1 MLPTSSTENSLPH
14 AGGGI
19 PRALR
24 KHPNFRR
31 FVFSVPEDGA
41 PIPPWRSKRSL
52 LPALVLGYLDLASDL
67 AAVASYRSQ
76 QRYWFVVGLV
86 FIFGPSLVLGAAL
99 VRKESAKRGVAVMA
113 QVGLLVEAY
122 VSIAEERYSHIMV
135 ALRLIGPL
143 FESLPQLLL
152 QTYVLLVNREYLAL
166 RVFSVAVSTL
176 SLAAATTGVVAEH
189 PLSQFTWANGVAYPT
204 ARCTLASSLFFG
216 SIPYVGSVVI
226 GGGFRMHPQDFVWWF
241 LAYEVLEVVGRFL
254 SLAVAALVLE
264 FYLFVLL
271 GWFWFTRW
279 TLSRVSIGRGVERE
293 NLHFRTLVR
302 NVGMPFMDAV
312 IDRVQA
318 YKVSCFFTCVETA
331 CCLAVGNALEV
342 ADGGRALASHDA
354 RLIFTAVALLCTAG
368 KIVLAFVVVVPFKEM
383 IGRVVPAMIG
393 ELRVGDNRDSG
404 SGEESPDKRDD
415 GVRKT
420 LGSAAV
426 GGGGGS
432 GGGGGGGDIE
442 AQDIM
447 IVIKAAIA
455 TTAATEAKA
464 AAKAKSGG
472 TPAAGV
478 DTNPRRNGNRS
489 AAATAAANTAT
500 AATAA
505 TAAAANTAAAA
516 TAADNSGSGGRRA
529 GDARKTASWRA
540 LQTVD
545 EAVDREGMPVTSRS
559 SGGAAASG
567 GVNPR
572 SQGGPDPRPRVGFD
586 RWSRVGPD
594 PRSGDDE
601 KTEEE
606 EGWEH
611 ALPRARADG
620 GGHAPVSTV

>member
-1 MLPTSSTENSLPH
+1 M
-14 AGGGI
+14 
-19 PRALR
+19 
-24 KHPNFRR
+24 
-31 FVFSVPEDGA
+31 
-41 PIPPWRSKRSL
+41 
-52 LPALVLGYLDLASDL
+52 LPALLLGYLDLASDL

-86 FIFGPSLVLGAAL
+86 FIFGPSLALGAAL
-99 VRKESAKRGVAVMA
+99 IRKESAKRGVAVMA

-135 ALRLIGPL
+135 ALRVIGPL

-152 QTYVLLVNREYLAL
+152 QTYILLVNREYLAL

-189 PLSQFTWANGVAYPT
+189 PLSQFTWANGVDYPT
-204 ARCTLASSLFFG
+204 ARFTLASSLFFG
-216 SIPYVGSVVI
+216 SIPFVGSVVI

-241 LAYEVLEVVGRFL
+241 LAYEILEVVGRFL

-271 GWFWFTRW
+271 AWFWFTRW

-318 YKVSCFFTCVETA
+318 YKVSCFFTFVETA

-342 ADGGRALASHDA
+342 ADGRRALASNDA
-354 RLIFTAVALLCTAG
+354 RSIFTVVALLCTAG
-368 KIVLAFVVVVPFKEM
+368 KIILAFVVVVPFKET
-383 IGRVVPAMIG
+383 IGRVVPAMMG
-393 ELRVGDNRDSG
+393 ELRVGGNSDSG
-404 SGEESPDKRDD
+404 SGEESPDEHDD

-420 LGSAAV
+420 VGSAAV
-426 GGGGGS
+426 EDGGGS
-432 GGGGGGGDIE
+432 GGGGSDIE

-455 TTAATEAKA
+455 TTAASEAKA
-464 AAKAKSGG
+464 AAEAKAGG
-472 TPAAGV
+472 TATDGV
-478 DTNPRRNGNRS
+478 DTNPRRNDNRS
-489 AAATAAANTAT
+489 AAATAAA
-500 AATAA
+500 AANI
-505 TAAAANTAAAA
+505 AAAATA

-529 GDARKTASWRA
+529 SDARKTTSWRA

-545 EAVDREGMPVTSRS
+545 EAVDREGTPVTSRT

-567 GVNPR
+567 GVDPR
-572 SQGGPDPRPRVGFD
+572 SQGGPDPRPHVGFD
-586 RWSRVGPD
+586 RRPRVGPD

-606 EGWEH
+606 DGWEH
-611 ALPRARADG
+611 ALPTARADEE
-620 GGHAPVSTV
+620 GHAPVSTV